1 MKFELNKI
9 YNMDALEFMKQ
20 VPDKYFGL
28 IYIDPP
34 YFEVKGDFD
43 FIWSSF
49 DEYLKWVES
58 LAVEFKRIL
67 ADNGSLFIWGHAKKI
82 AYTQII
88 FDKYFNLENS
98 LVWEKKDSMQFQY
111 YSPDL
116 ARSFNTHNERCLF
129 YSNEVDMTG
138 LEMITEEYIKPRN
151 PFALYLREEFKR
163 AGVSNKEIAALFPSK
178 TGGLTGC
185 VSNWLNGDNVI
196 TEEQY
201 NTVRDFLNGD
211 YLRREYEALRRE
223 YEALRREYEDKR
235 RPFYNGSKVTDVL
248 RFSQESHITRNHDH
262 PTQKPPTLTAELL
275 RVTTRK
281 DSKVYIPFC
290 GSGTEAEQCKSLG
303 IDWVATEIEPDYVA
317 IANKRLEAV
326 QGSLF

>member
-1 MKFELNKI
+1 MFELNKI
-9 YNMDALEFMKQ
+9 YNENCLTFMKQ
-20 VPDKYFGL
+20 VPDKYFEV

-34 YFEVKGDFD
+34 YFEVKGEFD
-43 FIWSSF
+43 FIWKSF
-49 DEYLKWVES
+49 DDYLQWVET

-98 LVWEKKDSMQFQY
+98 LVWEKKDNMQYQY

-138 LEMITEEYIKPRN
+138 LEMITEEYIKPKN
-151 PFALYLREEFKR
+151 PFALYLRDEFKK
-163 AGVSNKEIAALFPSK
+163 ANVTNKEIAALFPSK

-201 NTVRDFLNGD
+201 LKIKEFLNGE
-211 YLRREYEALRRE
+211 YLCREYDD
-223 YEALRREYEDKR
+223 LRREYEDSR
-235 RPFYNGSKVTDVL
+235 RPFNNSIYDDVL
-248 RFSQESHITRNHDH
+248 VFPQDVHITGNYDH
-262 PTQKPPTLTAELL
+262 PTQKPPTLTGELL
-275 RVTTRK
+275 RVVTRA

-290 GSGTEAEQCKSLG
+290 GSGTEAEQCKSLKL
-303 IDWVATEIEPDYVA
+303 DWVATEINPDYVA
-317 IANKRLEAV
+317 IANKRLEQV